1 MIDFLFGSTGL
12 VHKYSHMQQTA
23 VVMFPTPS
31 ELKSRAAK
39 RFNEMGKEIPAE
51 AVNEM
56 TGTWTYTHYH
66 FTLKVTCSLSSSFF
80 FSHYLYIHYFTSY
93 LKLSLSANFVLPL
106 SKDMPHSKEPFDEV
120 YSNVDIIVHLLTSVK

>member
-1 MIDFLFGSTGL
+1 MIGFLYGSTGL

-66 FTLKVTCSLSSSFF
+66 LTCSLSSSF
-80 FSHYLYIHYFTSY
+80 FSHYLYIHYLPVTLNYLFQPILSY
-93 LKLSLSANFVLPL
+93 HSRRICLIRRSLLMRYTQML
-106 SKDMPHSKEPFDEV
+106 
-120 YSNVDIIVHLLTSVK
+120 ILLYIF

>member
-1 MIDFLFGSTGL
+1 MIGFLYGSTGL

-80 FSHYLYIHYFTSY
+80 F
-93 LKLSLSANFVLPL
+93 PL
-106 SKDMPHSKEPFDEV
+106 SIHP
-120 YSNVDIIVHLLTSVK
+120 LLYQLP

>member
-1 MIDFLFGSTGL
+1 MIGFLYGSTGL

-66 FTLKVTCSLSSSFF
+66 LTCSLSSSFF
-80 FSHYLYIHYFTSY
+80 PLSIHPLLTSY
-93 LKLSLSANFVLPL
+93 LKLSFSANFVLPL

>member
-1 MIDFLFGSTGL
+1 MIGFLYGSTGL

-66 FTLKVTCSLSSSFF
+66 FTLK
-80 FSHYLYIHYFTSY
+80 
-93 LKLSLSANFVLPL
+93 
-106 SKDMPHSKEPFDEV
+106 
-120 YSNVDIIVHLLTSVK
+120 